1 MVGHFDLGDS
11 FEKVAASL
19 NTGIFDLLHTGVALL
34 SDRGNFLYCNRAF
47 LEMFGVAKDII
58 GKNVTDVFVTG
69 ERGVMDVIRTQ
80 EPVISSSLTVNNE
93 QGVSFRYP
101 VKDKDGKLCGVVIE
115 SVPLSLGK
123 EKLKMLM
130 ETVRNLEEAAQ
141 HFEQTKSKQ
150 VGRLFTFADIVG
162 EKRVLGCTVAWG
174 ATMQGPGVCEL
185 TSEAD
190 SLSFSLGSLSKDRN
204 PHFDEVKSLLEM
216 MGKVEIDENF
226 IGTRWS
232 KLLIN
237 AAFSGMSA
245 VLGCTFGE
253 AAGPKESRRIVQALI
268 KECIDVCAAG
278 GIRIEPVQGKDIVK
292 LLDYK
297 GAVKKAISFFI
308 IPLAIR
314 KHARLKAS
322 MLQDLEKGKLTEV
335 DAINGAVSDYG
346 RKVGVPTPMNDK
358 VVEIIHGIERGEL
371 KPGFDNLKLF

>member
-1 MVGHFDLGDS
+1 MRTAIYGAGSLGTILGAFISKAGEPVELINRNKAHVEALNASGAKVVGTMQ
-11 FEKVAASL
+11 FEQKVTAYTPDQMS
-19 NTGIFDLLHTGVALL
+19 GE
-34 SDRGNFLYCNRAF
+34 Y
-47 LEMFGVAKDII
+47 DII
-58 GKNVTDVFVTG
+58 FLMTKQQNNKEVVQMLKGFLAPDGVLVTFQNGLPEMRIASVLG
-69 ERGVMDVIRTQ
+69 ED
-80 EPVISSSLTVNNE
+80 
-93 QGVSFRYP
+93 
-101 VKDKDGKLCGVVIE
+101 
-115 SVPLSLGK
+115 
-123 EKLKMLM
+123 
-130 ETVRNLEEAAQ
+130 
-141 HFEQTKSKQ
+141 
-150 VGRLFTFADIVG
+150 
-162 EKRVLGCTVAWG
+162 RVLGCTVAWG
-174 ATMQGPGVCEL
+174 ATMQSPGVCEL
-185 TSEAD
+185 TSEPDA
-190 SLSFSLGSLSKDRN
+190 LSFSLGSISSTRSR
-204 PHFDEVKSLLEM
+204 HFDKVKELLVK
-216 MGKVEIDENF
+216 MGTVDVEDNF

-346 RKVGVPTPMNDK
+346 RTVGVPTPMNDK

>member
-1 MVGHFDLGDS
+1 MRTAIYGAGSLGTILGAFISKAGEPVELINRNKAHVEALNASGAKVVGTMQ
-11 FEKVAASL
+11 FEQKVTAYTPDQMS
-19 NTGIFDLLHTGVALL
+19 GE
-34 SDRGNFLYCNRAF
+34 Y
-47 LEMFGVAKDII
+47 DII
-58 GKNVTDVFVTG
+58 FLMTKQQNNKEVVQMLKGFLAPDGVLVTFQNGLPEMQIASVLG
-69 ERGVMDVIRTQ
+69 ED
-80 EPVISSSLTVNNE
+80 
-93 QGVSFRYP
+93 
-101 VKDKDGKLCGVVIE
+101 
-115 SVPLSLGK
+115 
-123 EKLKMLM
+123 
-130 ETVRNLEEAAQ
+130 
-141 HFEQTKSKQ
+141 
-150 VGRLFTFADIVG
+150 
-162 EKRVLGCTVAWG
+162 RVLGCTVAWG
-174 ATMQGPGVCEL
+174 ATMQSPGVCEL
-185 TSEAD
+185 TSEPDA
-190 SLSFSLGSLSKDRN
+190 LSFSLGSISSTRSR
-204 PHFDEVKSLLEM
+204 HFDKVKELLEK
-216 MGKVEIDENF
+216 MGTVDVEENF

-297 GAVKKAISFFI
+297 GSVKKAISFFI

-358 VVEIIHGIERGEL
+358 VVEIIHSIERGEL

>member
-1 MVGHFDLGDS
+1 MRTAIYGAGSLGTILGAFISKAGEPVELINRNKAHVEALNASGAKVVGTMQ
-11 FEKVAASL
+11 FEQKVTAYTPDQMS
-19 NTGIFDLLHTGVALL
+19 GE
-34 SDRGNFLYCNRAF
+34 Y
-47 LEMFGVAKDII
+47 DII
-58 GKNVTDVFVTG
+58 FLMTKQQNNKEVVQMLKGFLAQDGVLVTFQNGLPEMQIASVLG
-69 ERGVMDVIRTQ
+69 E
-80 EPVISSSLTVNNE
+80 E
-93 QGVSFRYP
+93 
-101 VKDKDGKLCGVVIE
+101 
-115 SVPLSLGK
+115 
-123 EKLKMLM
+123 
-130 ETVRNLEEAAQ
+130 
-141 HFEQTKSKQ
+141 
-150 VGRLFTFADIVG
+150 
-162 EKRVLGCTVAWG
+162 RVLGCTVAWG
-174 ATMQGPGVCEL
+174 ATMHSPGVCEL
-185 TSEAD
+185 TSEPDA
-190 SLSFSLGSLSKDRN
+190 LSFSLGSISSARSI
-204 PHFDEVKSLLEM
+204 HFDKVKELLEK
-216 MGKVEIDENF
+216 MGTVDVEDNF

-358 VVEIIHGIERGEL
+358 VVEIIHGIEMGEL

>member
-1 MVGHFDLGDS
+1 MRTAIYGAGSLGTILGAFISKAGEPVELINRNKAHVEALNASGAKVVGTMQ
-11 FEKVAASL
+11 FEQKVTAYTPDQMS
-19 NTGIFDLLHTGVALL
+19 GE
-34 SDRGNFLYCNRAF
+34 Y
-47 LEMFGVAKDII
+47 DII
-58 GKNVTDVFVTG
+58 FLMTKQQNNKEVVQMLKGFLAPDGVLVTFQNGLPEMQIASVLG
-69 ERGVMDVIRTQ
+69 E
-80 EPVISSSLTVNNE
+80 E
-93 QGVSFRYP
+93 
-101 VKDKDGKLCGVVIE
+101 
-115 SVPLSLGK
+115 
-123 EKLKMLM
+123 
-130 ETVRNLEEAAQ
+130 
-141 HFEQTKSKQ
+141 
-150 VGRLFTFADIVG
+150 
-162 EKRVLGCTVAWG
+162 RVLGCTVAWG
-174 ATMQGPGVCEL
+174 ATMQSPGVCEL
-185 TSEAD
+185 TSEPDA
-190 SLSFSLGSLSKDRN
+190 LSFSLGSISSTRSR
-204 PHFDEVKSLLEM
+204 HFDKVKELLEK
-216 MGKVEIDENF
+216 MGTVDVEDNF

-278 GIRIEPVQGKDIVK
+278 RIRIEPVQGKDIVK